1 MLCDLP
7 MCEKNF
13 VSIFYYCGSSHIN
26 DYGLIIIKSENS
38 KSDLVTHYF
47 LLRESGVNFALM
59 NDHFCGFDLF
69 LFNSLELLFRLKKK
83 HIHLGFIH
91 YQKFHWFSKKR

>member
-1 MLCDLP
+1 MCRIVLCDLP

-47 LLRESGVNFALM
+47 LLRESGVNFAPM
-59 NDHFCGFDLF
+59 NGYLR
-69 LFNSLELLFRLKKK
+69 SLDPSLV
-83 HIHLGFIH
+83 
-91 YQKFHWFSKKR
+91 